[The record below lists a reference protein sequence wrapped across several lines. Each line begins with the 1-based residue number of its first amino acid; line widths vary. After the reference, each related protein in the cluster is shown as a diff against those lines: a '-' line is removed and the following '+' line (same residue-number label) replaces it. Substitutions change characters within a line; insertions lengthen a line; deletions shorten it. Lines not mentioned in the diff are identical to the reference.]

1 VTVLR
6 AVQRAKEA
14 CEQVIA
20 AARALKNNLL
30 HHLFSYGPIRFDEPY
45 PVPLKETAYGAIS
58 EAWPVW
64 RLSECGSVQTGVAKG
79 RRLDG
84 HDTIELPYLRVA
96 NVQDGRLDLTE
107 MKSIALRRMEVDRF
121 LLRPGDVVLTQWHRE
136 GLELSC
142 IDACQVCRLVRPPLP
157 DQQAVASYLSAI
169 DTKLLSEKARRVALD
184 QLFQSLLHHLMT
196 GKVRVDHLV
205 GQLDPEATA

>member
-1 VTVLR
+1 
-6 AVQRAKEA
+6 
-14 CEQVIA
+14 
-20 AARALKNNLL
+20 
-30 HHLFSYGPIRFDEPY
+30 
-45 PVPLKETAYGAIS
+45 
-58 EAWPVW
+58 
-64 RLSECGSVQTGVAKG
+64 
-79 RRLDG
+79 
-84 HDTIELPYLRVA
+84 
-96 NVQDGRLDLTE
+96 

-121 LLRPGDVVLTQWHRE
+121 LLRPGDVVLTE
-136 GLELSC
+136 GGDFDKLGRGFIWDGRIDPCAHQNHVFAVRTARDRLLPEYLAYLAQSGYGKRYFLSVAHKTTNLAC
-142 IDACQVCRLVRPPLP
+142 INATKLKALPVPLSPLP